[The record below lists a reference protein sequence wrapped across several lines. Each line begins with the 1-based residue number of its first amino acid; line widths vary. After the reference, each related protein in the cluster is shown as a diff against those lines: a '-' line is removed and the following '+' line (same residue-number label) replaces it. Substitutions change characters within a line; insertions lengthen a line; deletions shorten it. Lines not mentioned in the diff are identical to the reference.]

1 MSIAIV
7 TDTGCNISPEMADEL
22 GIHLLP
28 IEIIFE
34 NQTFKDGFELTNQE
48 FYQKMA
54 VSNKIPTTSQ
64 PKPSDAYQLYDKLSK
79 TYDEILSINLGST
92 VSGTI
97 QTLKLVAEEIKQAKV
112 TVYDT
117 KLVSIPAGYLAIEA
131 KRLVDQGKTVAEI
144 VESLDDLRGKSVAFA
159 SIHEL
164 DNLVES
170 GRVPAVLGTVAKLA
184 KIKPII
190 KIEAKNSKGLEIIEK
205 IRTNKR
211 AINKLID
218 LASAHIESINYPF
231 HLDVAHGN
239 IPQVAEE
246 VRQLLLARYP
256 DKQIKIHQLTSVI
269 GVHSG
274 PNIVGIFIG
283 ANS

>member
-7 TDTGCNISPEMADEL
+7 TDTGCNISPEMAEEL

-131 KRLVDQGKTVAEI
+131 KRLADQGKTVAEI

-246 VRQLLLARYP
+246 VRQFLSERYP
-256 DKQIKIHQLTSVI
+256 DQQIKIHRLTSVI

-283 ANS
+283 AK

>member
-170 GRVPAVLGTVAKLA
+170 GRVPAVLGTVANLQKLSRLLKSKR
-184 KIKPII
+184 KIQK
-190 KIEAKNSKGLEIIEK
+190 
-205 IRTNKR
+205 
-211 AINKLID
+211 
-218 LASAHIESINYPF
+218 
-231 HLDVAHGN
+231 V
-239 IPQVAEE
+239 
-246 VRQLLLARYP
+246 
-256 DKQIKIHQLTSVI
+256 
-269 GVHSG
+269 
-274 PNIVGIFIG
+274 
-283 ANS
+283 

>member
-7 TDTGCNISPEMADEL
+7 TDTGCNISPEMAEEL

-131 KRLVDQGKTVAEI
+131 KRLADQGKTVAEI

-283 ANS
+283 AK